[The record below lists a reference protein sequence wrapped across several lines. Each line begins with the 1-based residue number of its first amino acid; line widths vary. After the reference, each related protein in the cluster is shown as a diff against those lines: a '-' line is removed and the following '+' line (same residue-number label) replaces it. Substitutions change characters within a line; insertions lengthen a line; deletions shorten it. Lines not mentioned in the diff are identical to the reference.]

1 MPKTVG
7 STQNTEKNQQEL
19 LAEKTIHMQKKEEKQ
34 REEKNTAVAL
44 IRKMI
49 FPFCKIS
56 GY

>member
-7 STQNTEKNQQEL
+7 SMQNAEKNQQEL